1 MEWSGPETIKKFD
14 KRMAAA
20 TDGLREGLNW
30 GELINSG
37 GSPAPL
43 LAIHT
48 SHPTEQVNYILP
60 SAAYM
65 YSDATL
71 MPAKPTCSIMAFCPA
86 VHLRLLVHK
95 YRHISHPSVGQL
107 VH

>member
-48 SHPTEQVNYILP
+48 SHPTEQVDYALP
-60 SAAYM
+60 S
-65 YSDATL
+65 
-71 MPAKPTCSIMAFCPA
+71 
-86 VHLRLLVHK
+86 V
-95 YRHISHPSVGQL
+95 HISYAG
-107 VH
+107 